1 MSGLVISLKPNEKF
15 LVNGALLMNGS
26 KRSQICLPD
35 DDVYVLRLSDALH
48 PNEVNSPVR
57 RVYYAVQLILSGDND
72 AVKIEDDV
80 RSGLLALEAVFE
92 STPLSQ
98 TLEKAKIAFLKGHF
112 YSVLNNLKSLFPI
125 EDAMLNAVSDPE
137 KITEEF
143 NEADGAPALMAR
155 AS

>member
-35 DDVYVLRLSDALH
+35 DDVYILRVSDALH

-57 RVYYAVQLILSGDND
+57 RVYYAVQLILSGDNK
-72 AVKIEDDV
+72 AEKIEEEV
-80 RSGLLALEAVFE
+80 QAGLLALEAVFE
-92 STPLSQ
+92 GTALSE

-112 YSVLNNLKSLFPI
+112 YSVLNNLKSLFAI
-125 EDAMLNAVSDPE
+125 EDAMLKSVSDPSSLS
-137 KITEEF
+137 EEF
-143 NEADGAPALMAR
+143 EGLESSSPRMAR

>member
-72 AVKIEDDV
+72 ALKIEEDV

-92 STPLSQ
+92 GTPLSE

-125 EDAMLNAVSDPE
+125 EDAMLNAVSDPS

-143 NEADGAPALMAR
+143 NEADGAPVLMAR

>member
-35 DDVYVLRLSDALH
+35 DNVHILRVSDALH

-80 RSGLLALEAVFE
+80 RSGLVALEAVFE
-92 STPLSQ
+92 GTSLSE

-112 YSVLNNLKSLFPI
+112 YSVLNNLKSLFAV
-125 EDAMLNAVSDPE
+125 EDAMLKSVSNPAE
-137 KITEEF
+137 ISEEF
-143 NEADGAPALMAR
+143 DEIEESLPKMAC
-155 AS
+155 AG

>member
-35 DDVYVLRLSDALH
+35 DDVHVLRVSDALH

-57 RVYYAVQLILSGDND
+57 RVYYAVQLILSGDNE
-72 AVKIEDDV
+72 APKIEEDV
-80 RSGLLALEAVFE
+80 KSGLVALESVFE
-92 STPLSQ
+92 GTPLSE
-98 TLEKAKIAFLKGHF
+98 TLEKAKLAFLKGHF
-112 YSVLNNLKSLFPI
+112 YSVLNQLKSLFDI
-125 EDAMLNAVSDPE
+125 EDMMLKSVSGDTGSSDNYLDDDE
-137 KITEEF
+137 
-143 NEADGAPALMAR
+143 APALMAC

>member
-72 AVKIEDDV
+72 AIKIEEDV

-92 STPLSQ
+92 GTPLSE

-125 EDAMLNAVSDPE
+125 EDAMLNAVSDPS

-143 NEADGAPALMAR
+143 NEADGSPALMAR

>member
-35 DDVYVLRLSDALH
+35 DDVYVLRVSDALH

-72 AVKIEDDV
+72 ALKIEEDV
-80 RSGLLALEAVFE
+80 RSGLIALEAVFE
-92 STPLSQ
+92 GTALSE

-112 YSVLNNLKSLFPI
+112 YSVLNNLKSLFAI
-125 EDAMLNAVSDPE
+125 EDAMLRSVSDPAQ
-137 KITEEF
+137 ITEEF
-143 NEADGAPALMAR
+143 DEVEQSSPRMAH

>member
-15 LVNGALLMNGS
+15 LVNGALLMNGP

-35 DDVYVLRLSDALH
+35 DDVYVLRVSDALH

-72 AVKIEDDV
+72 AVKIEEDV

-92 STPLSQ
+92 GTPLSE

-125 EDAMLNAVSDPE
+125 EDAMLNAVSDPS
-137 KITEEF
+137 KITDEF
-143 NEADGAPALMAR
+143 NEADGSPALMAR

>member
-72 AVKIEDDV
+72 AVNIEEDV

-92 STPLSQ
+92 GTPLSE

-125 EDAMLNAVSDPE
+125 EDAMLNAVSDPS

-143 NEADGAPALMAR
+143 NEADGSPALMAR